1 MRATPPTTNARAPHV
16 RLIRQVTPQGKVRV
30 LMTSLIDAE
39 RFPAAAFASLYHRRW
54 RIEDAFKR
62 IKHRLNLE
70 HTSGLSWLAVR
81 QDFGAKAVCDNLAAL
96 AAWCAAE
103 RHLEPDTHWRIN
115 RIQAFTVLRR
125 VLPRALVT
133 ATVSTRLLA
142 EVLAQI
148 ALNLQKF
155 VPDRQRPR
163 PHRDK
168 PHKFHAYKPMI

>member
-1 MRATPPTTNARAPHV
+1 M

-103 RHLEPDTHWRIN
+103 RYLEPDTHWRIN

-133 ATVSTRLLA
+133 ATMSARLVA

-168 PHKFHAYKPMI
+168 PHKFHAYKPAL